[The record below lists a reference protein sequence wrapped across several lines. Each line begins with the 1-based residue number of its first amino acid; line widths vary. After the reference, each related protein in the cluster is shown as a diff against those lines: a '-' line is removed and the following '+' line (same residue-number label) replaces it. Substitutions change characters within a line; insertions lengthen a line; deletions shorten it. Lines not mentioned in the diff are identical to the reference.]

1 MLQYGIIE
9 KTNFGNIPNWNIEK
23 ASVTHMQR
31 LHRILAALLAFLLVL
46 PFIPSAQAA
55 CEPIEVSTTGGGD
68 YDYESVI
75 LFTQDIH
82 DHFLPVSDGEGG
94 TYGGLAR
101 LSTMLQERRAL
112 HPDAVTVDAGDFS
125 MGSLFQTI
133 YSTRAPELQLMGQMG
148 FDATTFGNHEFD
160 YRPEGLIAMLNKA
173 AESEGPLPAI
183 VDCNYYPPQEDS
195 EDYTELDGEVW
206 AAMENYGVEEY
217 ITLSRGGITY
227 AIFGLYGQNA
237 HDYAPLSPMVYEDSV
252 TSAQATVDKIRA
264 EVKTDEP
271 LFIICVSHCG
281 TGSDTDHEDERVAEE
296 VEGID
301 LLVSGHSHIVLE
313 EPLVYNDTL
322 VVSGGSYTQ
331 YLGEIVLRW
340 NEDGTKH
347 SYDYR
352 LIPLGDDVEED
363 PVIAGQITD
372 YQALVEADYLYQF
385 GFEGYD
391 QVLVTNDIAFDSG
404 NAHQEYTMGN
414 LIADSYRCAVEQ
426 AEGEDGVPVDF
437 ALTASGVIRDVI
449 PTGQV
454 TVSDVFN
461 VSSLGIGADGVAGYP
476 LISVYLTGADLKS
489 AFEVD
494 ASITDLMSVAQL
506 HFTGMTFTWNPYR
519 MIFNKVMDCGQVL
532 EDGTV
537 VDIEDDQLYRVVTG
551 LYCGQML
558 GAVQAQSFGILSITP
573 RDAEGNP
580 IDMDNLEAYI
590 VHDQNGAEVKEW
602 AALASYLQS
611 FNGTI
616 PDDYAAPQGRKIEN
630 KSLNPVDL
638 FKNMSGLTLGIIC
651 LVLAIILLI
660 VFGIIQL
667 RKFIRKRRR
676 PDLRDR
682 SGGERYSGGRRNS
695 RRCRRPQFG
704 SDIPSYRGR
713 K

>member
-1 MLQYGIIE
+1 M
-9 KTNFGNIPNWNIEK
+9 K
-23 ASVTHMQR
+23 R
-31 LHRILAALLAFLLVL
+31 LDRILSAALALLL
-46 PFIPSAQAA
+46 MLSMMPAAQAA
-55 CEPIEVSTTGGGD
+55 YEPVEASTVGGGD

-82 DHFLPVSDGEGG
+82 DHFLPAPDGEGG
-94 TYGGLAR
+94 TYGGIAR
-101 LSTMLQERRAL
+101 LSARLKERRAIY
-112 HPDAVTVDAGDFS
+112 PDAVTVDAGDFS

-133 YSTRAPELQLMGQMG
+133 YSTRAPELQLMGQLG

-173 AESEGPLPAI
+173 AQSEGPLPAI
-183 VDCNYYPPQEDS
+183 VDCNYYPPAEGS
-195 EDYTELDGEVW
+195 EGYTEQDGQVQ

-264 EVKTDEP
+264 EVDTDEP
-271 LFIICVSHCG
+271 LFIICISHCG
-281 TGSDTDHEDERVAEE
+281 TGSDTDYEDERVAEE

-301 LLVSGHSHIVLE
+301 LLVSGHSHVVLK
-313 EPLVYNDTL
+313 EPLVYGNTL

-340 NEDGTKH
+340 NKDGTKH

-352 LIPLGDDVEED
+352 LLPLGDDVEED
-363 PVIAGQITD
+363 PEIARQIAD
-372 YQALVEADYLYQF
+372 YQTLVEEDYLTQF

-391 QVLVTNDIAFDSG
+391 QVLVTNDISFDDG

-414 LIADSYRCAVEQ
+414 LIADSYRYAVEQ
-426 AEGEDGVPVDF
+426 AEGEEGVPVDF

-461 VSSLGIGADGVAGYP
+461 VSSLGIGDDGVAGYP
-476 LISVYLTGADLKS
+476 LISVYLTGADLKN

-494 ASITDLMSVAQL
+494 ASVTALMSAAQL
-506 HFTGMTFTWNPYR
+506 HFTGMRFTWNPNR
-519 MIFNKVMDCGQVL
+519 MIFNKVTDCAQVL
-532 EDGTV
+532 PDGTEAE
-537 VDIEDDQLYRVVTG
+537 IEDDKLYRVVTG

-558 GAVQAQSFGILSITP
+558 GAVQEKSFGILSITP
-573 RDAEGNP
+573 RDANGDP
-580 IDMDNLEAYI
+580 IDMNDLEACI
-590 VHDQNGAEVKEW
+590 LHDESGAEIKEW
-602 AALASYLQS
+602 AALATYLES
-611 FNGTI
+611 FGGSI
-616 PDDYAAPQGRKIEN
+616 PEGYGQPQGRKVKEDARDPV
-630 KSLNPVDL
+630 SLL
-638 FKNMSGLTLGIIC
+638 KNMNGLTLGILC
-651 LVLAIILLI
+651 LALAVLLLI
-660 VFGIIQL
+660 LFGILKL

-682 SGGERYSGGRRNS
+682 SAGERYSGGRRGGK
-695 RRCRRPQFG
+695 RYGRPNFG
-704 SDIPSYRGR
+704 ADIPSYRGR
-713 K
+713 RR